1 MARRN
6 NMDNKRRFED
16 KNRDKLL
23 SQNILNENIDTSYL
37 TNKLQK
43 IAEVPIGKDLI
54 RTEMVQVKQYFI
66 LMTEIS
72 VNMVLMAV
80 YKRRIEFYDL
90 GGNF

>member
-1 MARRN
+1 
-6 NMDNKRRFED
+6 
-16 KNRDKLL
+16 
-23 SQNILNENIDTSYL
+23 
-37 TNKLQK
+37 
-43 IAEVPIGKDLI
+43 
-54 RTEMVQVKQYFI
+54 MVQVKQYFI